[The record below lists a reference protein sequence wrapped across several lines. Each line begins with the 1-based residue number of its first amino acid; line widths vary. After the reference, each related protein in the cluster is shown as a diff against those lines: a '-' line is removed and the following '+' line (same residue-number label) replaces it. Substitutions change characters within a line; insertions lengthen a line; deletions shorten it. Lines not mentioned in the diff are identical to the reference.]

1 MFAREDPRLLRLFP
15 VHPEDVHLVVEEHL
29 ELLEGDHRACLHLH
43 PFDLQGTY
51 IAITIHCTQL
61 QVSLRATQTMYIN
74 RF

>member
-29 ELLEGDHRACLHLH
+29 ELLEGDHRAGLHLH

-51 IAITIHCTQL
+51 IAMQYIARNFKFL
-61 QVSLRATQTMYIN
+61 SGLRKQCI
-74 RF
+74 